1 MPLNGAENRA
11 ERIGQAETRKPF
23 GGNSAQFRND
33 LFKHR
38 EARLLAGLHGLCKV
52 NAMETAVK
60 KLFEI
65 MPFLF
70 GIGFIA
76 PLIAQTM
83 AANDLSAPFDVS
95 PITLGLAIGGTWGLI
110 ANIRGRWL

>member
-1 MPLNGAENRA
+1 
-11 ERIGQAETRKPF
+11 
-23 GGNSAQFRND
+23 
-33 LFKHR
+33 
-38 EARLLAGLHGLCKV
+38 
-52 NAMETAVK
+52 METAVK

-76 PLIAQTM
+76 PLIAQIM
-83 AANDLSAPFDVS
+83 VSQGLSAPFDLS
-95 PITLGLAIGGTWGLI
+95 PIALGLAIGGTWGLI

>member
-1 MPLNGAENRA
+1 VEPAL
-11 ERIGQAETRKPF
+11 
-23 GGNSAQFRND
+23 
-33 LFKHR
+33 
-38 EARLLAGLHGLCKV
+38 
-52 NAMETAVK
+52 K

-76 PLIAQTM
+76 PLIAQIM
-83 AANDLSAPFDVS
+83 AAAQVAAPFGLDRTVF
-95 PITLGLAIGGTWGLI
+95 GLAIGGAWGLI

>member
-1 MPLNGAENRA
+1 
-11 ERIGQAETRKPF
+11 
-23 GGNSAQFRND
+23 
-33 LFKHR
+33 
-38 EARLLAGLHGLCKV
+38 
-52 NAMETAVK
+52 MEVAIK

-76 PLIAQTM
+76 PLISQLMT
-83 AANDLSAPFDVS
+83 ANGIVAPLNMS
-95 PITLGLAIGGTWGLI
+95 PLGLGLAIGGAWGLI

>member
-1 MPLNGAENRA
+1 
-11 ERIGQAETRKPF
+11 
-23 GGNSAQFRND
+23 
-33 LFKHR
+33 
-38 EARLLAGLHGLCKV
+38 
-52 NAMETAVK
+52 MEVAIK

-76 PLIAQTM
+76 PVIAQTM
-83 AANDLSAPFDVS
+83 TEAGIAAPFGLS
-95 PITLGLAIGGTWGLI
+95 PIAFGLAIGGAWGLV